1 LVYRNFVV
9 LANEQAG
16 FRQFRSTNQHVALI
30 SELMKDALDKK
41 QILSAI
47 FIDPNSAYDLVYRKS
62 LLLKISNIGISSN
75 MFCWFTSFL
84 GQRICRVRFENC
96 LSQFKN
102 LKTGLPQGAVTSCL
116 LFNIYIYINYLV
128 TDLLKITD
136 VKCLLYADDLV
147 IWTET
152 PKKLNNLQSKSKLN
166 QALNILSE
174 WCIVNNME
182 VNLEKTVYQT
192 FSLTHQP
199 IKYILFNLNSLVLQ
213 TNHFSYLGVVFD
225 QKLTWKEHVTNI
237 LERAT
242 VRLNLLKRIAGSKW
256 G

>member
-1 LVYRNFVV
+1 MIWFIGKVFCWRFLILVLVRICFAGSRVFSARESVECASKTVYRSSKI
-9 LANEQAG
+9 LKLGSLRAPSQ
-16 FRQFRSTNQHVALI
+16 VAYSLI
-30 SELMKDALDKK
+30 
-41 QILSAI
+41 
-47 FIDPNSAYDLVYRKS
+47 Y
-62 LLLKISNIGISSN
+62 
-75 MFCWFTSFL
+75 
-84 GQRICRVRFENC
+84 
-96 LSQFKN
+96 
-102 LKTGLPQGAVTSCL
+102 
-116 LFNIYIYINYLV
+116 IYIYINYLV